1 MPRNRYDVIIVG
13 AGPAGI
19 FAALELS
26 KREGLNI
33 LMLEKGPDIEK
44 RHCPAREL
52 GKGCAHCNPCMLL
65 CGWGGAGAFS
75 DGKLTLSP
83 AVGGWLT
90 ELLSEEEVGDLIQ
103 RVDETF
109 VRFGAAGPIYGTNT
123 DEVER
128 LEKRAALAGLRLI
141 SVPIRHMGTGRSGEV
156 LRAMRDELTARGVE
170 IRTKTK
176 VDTVLTENGR
186 AAGVR
191 TAKGE
196 VIEGQYVVVAPGR
209 EGASWLKKV
218 ADQLGLSLRR
228 NPVDI
233 GVRVEVPA
241 EVLTPLTDIV
251 YEPKLHYY
259 SRAFDDRVRTFCL
272 PPDQR
277 IICRTHDGLIAVKP
291 IADYQ
296 EGDRVLTFDFTQR
309 AFRFVQPQLHT
320 VRKYK
325 GKIYKIKIA
334 GNGVIKSTADHLFF
348 VKKDGEYILKRA
360 EELQVGDLLPIGRDY
375 PLAGLGEGIQFINL
389 VEEFQR
395 VPSIYITNLYVRN
408 TSRLIRKL
416 SRIHHIPMNKIT
428 GRPWTEPGTV
438 PYTRFYEIYQQ
449 YNLGPDELQ
458 GLELGYRGS
467 KTTIP
472 ALLPV
477 THSLAKLWGYFI
489 AEGNYNVR
497 PDKMRWLLAFTASDE
512 NVREDI
518 IANFHQ
524 VFRNSKYHI
533 VNEEDNHR
541 GTQLFFANKLACVL
555 FEHVFGIGCGAS
567 NKCLPRHA
575 FNLPDD
581 KKYSLLSGLFSG
593 DGTISVDGTVAY
605 STTSPR
611 LAIELA
617 YLLHS
622 LGIPTR
628 YKVEPR
634 EFGAHFGSYK
644 ANWDLWQ
651 IRVRGLRAKQ
661 KLLRKLDLTKKQ
673 HRDRRDSI
681 LAKDDT
687 YGKLVQIPHH
697 IAELDQLKV
706 MHFAITEI
714 STLNYTGEVYD
725 FVIPDTH
732 NFIAGDLPFIVHNC
746 VCPYGEVVA
755 EWAGDVMTVNG
766 HSYTHRRT
774 PNTNFAILVS
784 KRFTEPFKE
793 PIAYGKYIARLANL
807 LSGGI
812 MVQRLGDLRQG
823 RRSTEERLARSIVKP
838 TLKEATPGDLNLV
851 LPYRYVVNI
860 LEMLEALDKIA
871 PGVNSRHT
879 LLYGVEVKFYSSR
892 LHLTKS
898 LETEVENL
906 FAAGDG
912 AGITRSLVQAS
923 ASGLV
928 VAREIGQRIG
938 NR

>member
-1 MPRNRYDVIIVG
+1 MSQRRYDVIIVG

-19 FAALELS
+19 FTALELS
-26 KREGLNI
+26 KRGGLSI
-33 LMLEKGPDIEK
+33 LMLEKGLDIEK

-52 GKGCAHCNPCMLL
+52 GKGCAQCNPCRLL

-90 ELLSEEEVGDLIQ
+90 ELLSEEEVSDLIQ

-109 VRFGAAGPIYGTNT
+109 VRFGATGPVHGTNT
-123 DEVER
+123 DEIER
-128 LEKRAALAGLRLI
+128 LEKRAALAGLKLV
-141 SVPIRHMGTGRSGEV
+141 SVPIRHMGTGRTGDV
-156 LRAMRDELTARGVE
+156 LRAMRDELTACGVE

-176 VDTVLTENGR
+176 VDRILTENGR
-186 AAGVR
+186 AVGVE
-191 TAKGE
+191 TANEE
-196 VIEGQYVVVAPGR
+196 VIGGEYVVVTPGR
-209 EGASWLKKV
+209 EGAGWLKEV
-218 ADQLGLSLRR
+218 AHQLGLSLRR

-241 EVLTPLTDIV
+241 EVLAPLTDVV

-259 SRAFDDRVRTFCL
+259 SRAFDDKVRTFCL
-272 PPDQR
+272 PPDQQ
-277 IICRTHDGLIAVKP
+277 IICRTYDGLIAVKP
-291 IADYQ
+291 IANYQ
-296 EGDRVLTFDFTQR
+296 EGDCVLTFDFAQR
-309 AFRFVQPQLHT
+309 TFHFVRPQLDT
-320 VRKYK
+320 KRGYK
-325 GKIYKIKIA
+325 GKIYRIKVA

-348 VKKDGEYILKRA
+348 VKKGKGYILKRA

-375 PLAGLGEGIQFINL
+375 PLARSGEGIQFINL
-389 VEEFQR
+389 IEEFQR
-395 VPSIYITNLYVRN
+395 VPPIYIANLYVRN
-408 TSRLIRKL
+408 TNQLIRKL

-428 GRPWTEPGTV
+428 GQPWTEPETV
-438 PYTRFYEIYQQ
+438 AYTRFYEIYQR
-449 YNLGPDELQ
+449 YNLGLDDLQ

-467 KTTIP
+467 KVTIP
-472 ALLPV
+472 ALLPI

-489 AEGNYNVR
+489 AEGNYNIQ
-497 PDKMRWLLAFTASDE
+497 PDKMRWFLAFAASDE
-512 NVREDI
+512 NIREDI
-518 IANFHQ
+518 IASFHQ
-524 VFRNSKYHI
+524 VFRNSRYHI
-533 VNEEDNHR
+533 VNEENTHR

-575 FNLPDD
+575 FDLPDD
-581 KKYSLLSGLFSG
+581 RKYSLLSGLFSG

-605 STTSPR
+605 STTSSR
-611 LAIELA
+611 LAIELT

-634 EFGAHFGSYK
+634 EFGAHFGSYE

-687 YGKLVQIPHH
+687 YGKLAQIPHH

-714 STLNYTGEVYD
+714 STLDYTGEVYD

-766 HSYTHRRT
+766 HSYSHRRT

-784 KRFTEPFKE
+784 KTFTEPFKE
-793 PIAYGKYIARLANL
+793 PIRYGKYIAGLANL
-807 LSGGI
+807 LGDGI
-812 MVQRLGDLRQG
+812 IVQRLGDLEQG
-823 RRSTEERLARSIVKP
+823 RRSTPERLARSLVIP
-838 TLKEATPGDLNLV
+838 TLKDATPGDLNLV

-860 LEMLEALDKIA
+860 LEMLKALDELA
-871 PGVNSRHT
+871 PGVYSRHT

-892 LHLTKS
+892 LQLSQS

-912 AGITRSLVQAS
+912 AGVTRGLVQAS

-928 VAREIGQRIG
+928 VAREILAR
-938 NR
+938 R